1 MPKRPIDIDL
11 FRSVQRGLHIAKDR
25 SSFPLIS
32 GDTYAALC
40 DFKFG
45 PNYPLASL
53 NGEKRPF
60 KLFLPAIFKED
71 FLRELKE
78 NENDFSK
85 NTLVIHNYDNIP
97 SRSEMATIS
106 KRFRRVYSVN
116 WLGDRGIATPIPIG
130 LENWSILRNG
140 VPGDFQKVI
149 AKGLTP
155 ALERS
160 VKILSSFSIQT
171 NLDERSKALEFAR
184 NSKDVLQMPAFT
196 SPAKY
201 RDLVANSR
209 FLLSPPGNGVDCHR
223 TWEAI
228 YLGAIPIVLKKFW
241 PFQHLDLPVL
251 IVNDWF
257 EIPQVISSLGE
268 LPTKSIDE
276 LQSMFLTLD

>member
-1 MPKRPIDIDL
+1 MPKRPIDTDL
-11 FRSVQRGLHIAKDR
+11 FRSVQRRLNFSIDR

-45 PNYPLASL
+45 PNCSLALL
-53 NGEKRPF
+53 NGKKTPF

-71 FLRELKE
+71 FLKELE
-78 NENDFSK
+78 TNENDFSK
-85 NTLVIHNYDNIP
+85 DTLVIHNDDNIP
-97 SRSEMATIS
+97 SRPEMASIS

-116 WLGDRGIATPIPIG
+116 GLGDRRIATPIPIG
-130 LENWSILRNG
+130 LENWSLLRNG
-140 VPGDFQKVI
+140 VPSDFRKMI
-149 AKGLTP
+149 AKGLIPTLDRP
-155 ALERS
+155 

-184 NSKDVLQMPAFT
+184 ANRDVLQMSSFK
-196 SPAKY
+196 SPAQY

-228 YLGAIPIVLKKFW
+228 YLGAIPIVLEKFW

-251 IVNDWF
+251 VVNGWF
-257 EIPQVISSLGE
+257 EIPQAISSVGE
-268 LPTKSIDE
+268 LPKKSIDE
-276 LQSMFLTLD
+276 LQSLFLTLD